1 MGEGEEEEIKED
13 PLCPA
18 DIPPPQP
25 IMGRTMRGVRIE
37 GGDVIA
43 ENGDY

>member
-18 DIPPPQP
+18 DISPV
-25 IMGRTMRGVRIE
+25 MGRTMRGVRIE
-37 GGDVIA
+37 GSA
-43 ENGDY
+43 T

>member
-18 DIPPPQP
+18 DIPPPV
-25 IMGRTMRGVRIE
+25 MWRTMRGVRIE
-37 GGDVIA
+37 GSA
-43 ENGDY
+43 T

>member
-18 DIPPPQP
+18 DISP
-25 IMGRTMRGVRIE
+25 R
-37 GGDVIA
+37 
-43 ENGDY
+43 NGETHAGCED

>member
-18 DIPPPQP
+18 DIPPTHN
-25 IMGRTMRGVRIE
+25 GENMRGVRIE